1 MTTSPSITSPN
12 ICPTCAE
19 TTRQHKAGKNH
30 SGSQRFECQHCH
42 RTYTPAP
49 NEKGYELARRQSA
62 LKLYVDGTNFRRIA
76 RHLGVHHQT
85 VINWVNKAAARL
97 PAPPTPTQQSRRQ
110 YVETLELDEIYTWI
124 GKKKKPLTF

>member
-1 MTTSPSITSPN
+1 MNPSPH

-30 SGSQRFECQHCH
+30 SGSPRIECQHCH

-49 NEKGYELARRQSA
+49 NKKGYELSRRQTA

-85 VINWVNKAAARL
+85 VINWVDKAAACL
-97 PAPPTPTQQSRRQ
+97 PSPPTPLAQSRRD

-124 GKKKKPLTF
+124 GQKKRKRKKKPLTF